1 MLSRDLCWA
10 RFLPGELEQAGF
22 ITAGHMDLVPG
33 SVAKYCAIWH
43 ISPPSQMGRF
53 QIEAPAASSCWT
65 EGERE

>member
-53 QIEAPAASSCWT
+53 QIEAPAASSWWT